1 MFSTRVM
8 SCAAFAWLAAMSFS
22 ASAQEG
28 RSDLPTTQVTV
39 PSVQYQSVFSDYKGY
54 QDFELTSWKKANEQ
68 VAETSG
74 HAGHDMSSMP
84 GHDMST
90 IKKEEPKTRTPTAG
104 ESSKEGSAMRSMSG
118 MNHGEMKGMN
128 HGDMKGMHNM
138 QGKEKQ

>member
-90 IKKEEPKTRTPTAG
+90 MKKEEPKTRTPTAG
-104 ESSKEGSAMRSMSG
+104 ESSKEGSALRSMS
-118 MNHGEMKGMN
+118 GMN

-138 QGKEKQ
+138 QGKENQ